1 LNANGALGFSQ
12 EHGQLV
18 EIFDIPGRG
27 LKVFSETEQKE
38 TEELVEID
46 DSDGSRFS
54 CCGSC
59 ISWIAEPEAYVVK
72 TFEGRTVC
80 VPEAKLRE
88 WSPPPAEEG
97 GFDVVWPLDRS
108 QPGKVMR
115 FADGVVSAL
124 ADRGFCVI
132 QTFMSA
138 EEREAAWRSGQEQD
152 RYFFRMKQE
161 VETGYMGFDSNNK
174 IAWLQERRE
183 EQSNPDRLSY
193 PEDEELDN
201 KAFDGS
207 QLLFRDLA
215 TDIGALTPS
224 IGVSFSYIM
233 NPLLRMSM
241 TKNEEEDY
249 LPESV
254 RDMMQDEGSGWSGP
268 LQEYIFFSKRRRL
281 GLLHLIENHGGE
293 IWFYPKDGSYLSG
306 AQRSMRIPAT
316 DNKILIFRHDI
327 MDYSYQPQGRS
338 LALQTWL
345 MQETGKSPAIKEMM
359 VNLGQL
365 GELGEV
371 VCNPGPE
378 VPDGPK
384 ASIMALTTRLPGEA
398 WSPAQYWSMFSSGTD
413 TCTQWPYSRWETEPY
428 YEEGADAIATGKS
441 YTCHGGFVS
450 QDQITQFDNVFF
462 GIDDT
467 EARSMIPGQ
476 KMSME
481 VGYECLV
488 ASGFT
493 AKSLKGRRMGLWF
506 GDVGP
511 DWHSF
516 QTEWA
521 RFCPDICPTTMGM
534 SMSCATT
541 AARIA
546 HQFDIRGPV
555 SSYDTA
561 CSASLVAM
569 NAAHLCMFDSDP
581 PKPDNAEALV
591 VGVNTLLGP
600 GSFIGNCMATM
611 LSHQGR
617 SFSFNRSADG
627 YQRGEGCG
635 AVFVKMYQGDKQD
648 EEDRVC
654 ALIGTATNQ
663 DGRSASLTAP
673 NGPAQQQVIKKS
685 MRFAGINPN
694 TVSIA
699 ECHGTG
705 TALGDPIE
713 VGALMAVMHER
724 KVPILKTSAKSNVA
738 HLEAGAGIAGL
749 TKCIMMINMGTAP
762 PNCHFNI
769 INPHLTIE
777 GYPVYFDSEDI
788 DVGLSSLYC
797 GVSSF
802 GFGGTNSRADV
813 YGWASK
819 GHKAAVRANLPAHSL
834 PRALHMG
841 QKVYISG
848 SWDDFS
854 SHKVMEGG
862 RDGTYNVI
870 VAVGDSCCE
879 EFHLSCSQDHKEIIH
894 PLVPK
899 AGCNEQVVGPDY
911 AGKGLN
917 FFIDGKADG
926 VPPGQHYQISF
937 EWGDDKKTISWIP
950 VAAPD
955 PDPALEDDMALE
967 S

>member
-1 LNANGALGFSQ
+1 
-12 EHGQLV
+12 
-18 EIFDIPGRG
+18 
-27 LKVFSETEQKE
+27 
-38 TEELVEID
+38 
-46 DSDGSRFS
+46 
-54 CCGSC
+54 
-59 ISWIAEPEAYVVK
+59 
-72 TFEGRTVC
+72 
-80 VPEAKLRE
+80 
-88 WSPPPAEEG
+88 
-97 GFDVVWPLDRS
+97 
-108 QPGKVMR
+108 M
-115 FADGVVSAL
+115 
-124 ADRGFCVI
+124 
-132 QTFMSA
+132 
-138 EEREAAWRSGQEQD
+138 
-152 RYFFRMKQE
+152 
-161 VETGYMGFDSNNK
+161 
-174 IAWLQERRE
+174 
-183 EQSNPDRLSY
+183 
-193 PEDEELDN
+193 
-201 KAFDGS
+201 
-207 QLLFRDLA
+207 
-215 TDIGALTPS
+215 TPN

-281 GLLHLIENHGGE
+281 ALFHLIENHGGE

-327 MDYSYQPQGRS
+327 MDYSYQPLGRS
-338 LALQTWL
+338 LALQSWL

-371 VCNPGPE
+371 VCNPGPD

-384 ASIMALTTRLPGEA
+384 ASIMSLTTRLPGEA
-398 WSPAQYWSMFSSGTD
+398 WSPAQYWTMFASGSD
-413 TCTQWPYSRWETEPY
+413 SCTQWPYARWETDPY

-462 GIDDT
+462 GIDET

-476 KMSME
+476 KMSLE

-488 ASGFT
+488 ASGFNN
-493 AKSLKGRRMGLWF
+493 KSLKGRRMGLWF

-546 HQFDIRGPV
+546 HTFDIRGPV

-581 PKPDNAEALV
+581 PRADNAEALV

-600 GSFIGNCMATM
+600 DSFIGNCMATM

-617 SFSFNRSADG
+617 SFTFNRSADG

-724 KVPILKTSAKSNVA
+724 KVPILKTSAKSNIA

-777 GYPVYFDSEDI
+777 GYPVCFDSEDI

-862 RDGTYNVI
+862 RDGNYSVL
-870 VAVGDSCCE
+870 VSVGESCCE

-917 FFIDGKADG
+917 FFIDGQKDG
-926 VPPGQHYQISF
+926 VPPGQFYEISF
-937 EWGDDKKTISWIP
+937 EWGDDKKRISWRP
-950 VAAPD
+950 VDAPVE
-955 PDPALEDDMALE
+955 ALEAEALE
-967 S
+967 EE

>member
-1 LNANGALGFSQ
+1 MDTLV
-12 EHGQLV
+12 GQLV
-18 EIFDIPGRG
+18 EIVGITRG
-27 LKVFSETEQKE
+27 LKVFDEREQKE
-38 TEELVEID
+38 TEELVQLD
-46 DSDGSRFS
+46 DDDEEEETMAPSFS
-54 CCGSC
+54 SCGSC
-59 ISWIAEPEAYVVK
+59 MSWLQDRELYVVK
-72 TFEGRTVC
+72 TFGGHVVT
-80 VPEAKLRE
+80 VPEANLQQ

-97 GFDVVWPLDRS
+97 GFDVAWPLDRS
-108 QPGKVMR
+108 RTGKAMR
-115 FADGVVSAL
+115 FADSVVGAL
-124 ADRGFCVI
+124 AEKGYCVI
-132 QTFMSA
+132 QTFMTKRQRA
-138 EEREAAWRSGQEQD
+138 DAWHSGQEQE

-161 VETGYMGFDSNNK
+161 VESGYMGFDSNNK

-183 EQSNPDRLSY
+183 EQSNPDGLSY

-201 KAFDGS
+201 KAFEES

-215 TDIGALTPS
+215 TDIAPMTPA
-224 IGVSFSYIM
+224 IGVTFSYIM
-233 NPLLRMSM
+233 NPFLRMSM
-241 TKNEEEDY
+241 TRNEEEDY

-254 RDMMQDEGSGWSGP
+254 RDMMQEEGSGWSGP
-268 LQEYIFFSKRRRL
+268 LQEYIFFAKRRRL
-281 GLLHLIENHGGE
+281 GLLHMIENKGGE
-293 IWFYPKDGSYLSG
+293 IWFYPKDGSYLPG
-306 AQRSMRIPAT
+306 ARRSMKIPAT
-316 DNKILIFRHDI
+316 QNKILIFRHDI
-327 MDYSYQPQGRS
+327 MDYSYQALGRS

-365 GELGEV
+365 GDSGQV

-384 ASIMALTTRLPGEA
+384 ASIMSLTTRLPGEA
-398 WSPAQYWSMFSSGTD
+398 WSPAQYWCMFCSGTD
-413 TCTQWPYSRWETEPY
+413 TCTQWPYTRWETEPY

-462 GIDDT
+462 GIDET

-476 KMSME
+476 KMSLE

-488 ASGFT
+488 SSGFSSKT
-493 AKSLKGRRMGLWF
+493 LKGRRMGLWF

-521 RFCPDICPTTMGM
+521 RFCPDVCPTTMGL

-569 NAAHLCMFDSDP
+569 N
-581 PKPDNAEALV
+581 PDNAEALV

-617 SFSFNRSADG
+617 SFTFNRSADG

-724 KVPILKTSAKSNVA
+724 KVPILKTSAKSNIA

-762 PNCHFNI
+762 PNCHFNL

-777 GYPVYFDSEDI
+777 GYPVYFDTEDENTWDTSCWICVDI

-819 GHKAAVRANLPAHSL
+819 GHKAAVKANLPSHSL

-841 QKVYISG
+841 QKLYVSG
-848 SWDDFS
+848 SWDNFS
-854 SHKVMEGG
+854 SHKVMDGG
-862 RDGTYNVI
+862 RDGRYSV
-870 VAVGDSCCE
+870 VVRVDESCCA
-879 EFHLSCSQDHKEIIH
+879 EFQLSCSQDHKEIIH

-899 AGCNEQVVGPDY
+899 ADSSEQVVGPDY

-917 FFIDGKADG
+917 FFIDGKKDG
-926 VPPGQHYQISF
+926 VDPGQFYKIDF
-937 EWGDDKKTISWIP
+937 EWGDDKKTISWKP
-950 VAAPD
+950 TDSD
-955 PDPALEDDMALE
+955 PSEMVEMALDDE
-967 S
+967 M